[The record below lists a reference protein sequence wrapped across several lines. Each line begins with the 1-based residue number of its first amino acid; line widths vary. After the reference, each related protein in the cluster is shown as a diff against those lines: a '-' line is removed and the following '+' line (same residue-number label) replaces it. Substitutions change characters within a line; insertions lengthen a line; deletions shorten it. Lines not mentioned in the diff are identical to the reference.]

1 MKLLLIYMTLL
12 SLCLLIGPGGERI
25 SSQEEVKSEVLMPL
39 SQESV
44 DCPTIVAESH
54 WLRTYYMMLKVLN
67 PVKQLDLPSDYKSW
81 NGIPC
86 KSLSS
91 SHKSYAP
98 IPLQESH
105 AAKFMRFL
113 SARHSDG
120 FYIYSLRKLII

>member
-12 SLCLLIGPGGERI
+12 FLCLLIGPGGERI
-25 SSQEEVKSEVLMPL
+25 SLKEEVKTEVLMP
-39 SQESV
+39 SDQVSAEST
-44 DCPTIVAESH
+44 DIIADSH
-54 WLRTYYMMLKVLN
+54 WLRTYCMIWKVLN

-105 AAKFMRFL
+105 AAQFMRFL

-120 FYIYSLRKLII
+120 FYIFSLRKLII